1 MQTEASDKTFIILHG
16 AIVEALLKINI
27 DWKEFVVYEGKKK
40 VPTIY
45 SEALKALYDTMDA
58 SKRFLED
65 LSDFLIDKLGFT
77 RNPYDWCVVNKTI
90 NGK

>member
-1 MQTEASDKTFIILHG
+1 M
-16 AIVEALLKINI
+16 EALLKINP
-27 DWKEFVVYEGKKK
+27 DWKEFVIYEGKKK

-45 SEALKALYDTMDA
+45 SEALEAIYGTVDA
-58 SKRFLED
+58 SKPFFED
-65 LSDFLIDKLGFT
+65 LLGFIIDKLGFT